1 MNRYETLEAI
11 RNALETDVNANT
23 FSIGLEDTISAADY
37 PIVRICPTSA
47 NVGPSV
53 HRREIFVLVYFGVDI
68 DASDGVEACWEALLT
83 IEDEIISAMESIA
96 QIAFSATWDGTD
108 YASEPEVA
116 GGFRLGCAKFQVIL

>member
-47 NVGPSV
+47 SPGPSV
-53 HRREIFVLVYFGVDI
+53 QRREMFVLVYFGVDI

-83 IEDEIISAMESIA
+83 MEDEIISAMESNA
-96 QIAFSATWDGTD
+96 QTAFSSTWKITN
-108 YASEPEVA
+108 YAPEPEVA
-116 GGFRLGCAKFQVIL
+116 GGFRLGCAEFQVIL